1 MSPVGA
7 VKGIKSINI
16 QPQFFRKLWIQT
28 HTYDLLAF
36 IYSGSDMCTQKW
48 TKSVNDDAGF
58 TLSV

>member
-1 MSPVGA
+1 MSPVEA
-7 VKGIKSINI
+7 VKGVKSINI

-28 HTYDLLAF
+28 HTHDLLTL
-36 IYSGSDMCTQKW
+36 ICSCSDMKW